1 METNKLLEGR
11 FEISPLVDRNSLWG
25 RLSAFNTF
33 YIYWEGLNKG
43 VYFFLRFVP
52 SISISLFPSLSES
65 I

>member
-25 RLSAFNTF
+25 RLSAFSTF
-33 YIYWEGLNKG
+33 YISWEGLNKG
-43 VYFFLRFVP
+43 VYFFLRFVS